1 MLQTFK
7 FAWLSP
13 ALVLLV
19 LLGFAGCKSED
30 PYEEYE
36 KQQRELDDQYI
47 QEYLTGNKI
56 TNFTKTATGLYYLPQ
71 QVGTGAKIQTGNIVT
86 MHYIGRFLNGQKFES
101 SYDSGVPLSFTVGG
115 NVASNG
121 TPVIRGMNE
130 GIVFMNNLENSTLII
145 PSHLGYGRSN
155 YGYIPGGTVLIYELT
170 IVEVK

>member
-7 FAWLSP
+7 FAWPSP
-13 ALVLLV
+13 VFVLLV
-19 LLGFAGCKSED
+19 LLSLAGCKSKD

-36 KQQRELDDQYI
+36 KRQREQDDLFI

-56 TNFTKTATGLYYLPQ
+56 TNFTKSTTGLYYLPQ
-71 QVGTGAKIQTGNIVT
+71 QVGTGAKIQLGNSVT

-101 SYDSGVPLSFTVGG
+101 SYDTGVPLTFTVGG

-121 TPVIRGMNE
+121 TPVLKGMNE
-130 GIVFMNNLENSTLII
+130 GIVLMNNLEKSTLII

-155 YGYIPGGTVLIYELT
+155 YGYVPAGTVLVYELT
-170 IVEVK
+170 ILDVK